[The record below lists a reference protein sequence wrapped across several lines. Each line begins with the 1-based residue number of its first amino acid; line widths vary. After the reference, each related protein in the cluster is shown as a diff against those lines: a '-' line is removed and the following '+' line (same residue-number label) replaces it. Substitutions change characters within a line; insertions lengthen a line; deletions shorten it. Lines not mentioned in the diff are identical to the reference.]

1 MKITLYTI
9 LLVAC
14 CNLAFGQYNTNFRE
28 LGDKAYQNK
37 NFYEAAYYYKKS
49 ADGLNIIPKG
59 DQIPYQTK
67 LTKKVTVRAED
78 VNYVSY
84 QLAESYR
91 QYENYLQAEGW
102 YNKVLSVG
110 ADSIYPLS
118 RFWYGICLRANQ
130 HYDGAIKQLSQF
142 KDGYHG
148 DAKYNTMATKEIANC
163 KFALDQYKFPILMET
178 AKLKGEW
185 NSDGSN
191 YAMIKQGDNFFFTS
205 SRLVKDD
212 KNRLNRLYTSTGKGT
227 IPQLIDIKSED
238 SKKNVE
244 YGTPSLTTSGNR
256 MYLTRWYKDG
266 DKYVRGIYKSDL
278 SGTTWGV
285 AKALNSNV
293 NLPDFH
299 AQQPFVTSDG
309 KRLYFVSD
317 KPGGQGGQDIWYA
330 DLDADGDPVNSN
342 NLGATINTDMD
353 EQAPYYDAPNKRL
366 VYSSKG
372 LVGLG
377 GFDLYESQGDVGYFA
392 KPKNLNYPVNSA
404 KDDLYYFPDRSDA
417 TKFYISSDRES
428 DCCLDLFQV
437 TDKRYILSGLVVDCD
452 TKKPLPGV
460 TATFI
465 DSISNQVVA
474 QITTGKDA
482 KYAFKV
488 ANNRPYQMRLEKDK
502 YFSKVLP
509 VVRPSGKMMKD
520 TLMAPEICLQSFE
533 VNKPIVINNILYD
546 FNKAD
551 LREESKTILNGLVT
565 ILKDNPKMKIELS
578 AHTDS
583 IGSDA
588 YNLNL
593 SQQRAQSCVDYIVAS
608 GIENDRIFAKGYGK
622 SKPIA
627 PNSLPNGQDNPEG
640 RQLNRRTE
648 FTVLKL
654 DNTVTKLV
662 EP

>member
-1 MKITLYTI
+1 MKITFYTI
-9 LLVAC
+9 LLVC
-14 CNLAFGQYNTNFRE
+14 CSSLVFAQYNTNYKE
-28 LGDKAYQNK
+28 LGDKAYTNK

-49 ADGLNIIPKG
+49 ADGLSLTPTG

-67 LTKKVTVRAED
+67 LAKKVKVNPGDA
-78 VNYVSY
+78 NYVAFR
-84 QLAESYR
+84 LAESYR
-91 QYENYLQAEGW
+91 QYENYLLAESW
-102 YNKVLSVG
+102 YNKVLASG
-110 ADSIYPLS
+110 ADTIYPLA
-118 RFWYGICLRANQ
+118 RFWYATCLRANQ
-130 HYDGAIKQLSQF
+130 HFDGAIAQFTQF
-142 KDGYHG
+142 KNDYHA
-148 DAKYNTMATKEIANC
+148 DSEYPALANKEIANC
-163 KFALDQYKFPILMET
+163 KFALDQYKFPILMEA

-191 YAMIKQGDNFFFTS
+191 YAMIKRDDNFFFTS

-227 IPQLIDIKSED
+227 IPQLIDLKSD
-238 SKKNVE
+238 DNKKNVE
-244 YGTPSLTTSGNR
+244 YGTPSLTTGGNR
-256 MYLTRWYKDG
+256 MYLTRWYKEG
-266 DKYVRGIYKSDL
+266 DKYERGIYKTDL
-278 SGTTWGV
+278 TGTTWGV

-293 NLPDFH
+293 NLLGFN

-317 KPGGQGGQDIWYA
+317 KPGGQGGQDIWFA
-330 DLDADGDPVNSN
+330 DLDADGEPINST
-342 NLGATINTDMD
+342 NLGPIINTSMD

-372 LVGLG
+372 LTGLG
-377 GFDLYESQGDVGYFA
+377 GFDLFESQGDVGYFG
-392 KPKNLNYPVNSA
+392 KPKNLNYPINSA
-404 KDDLYYFPDRSDA
+404 KDDLYYYPDRQDA
-417 TKFYISSDRES
+417 SKFYISSDRES

-437 TDKRYILSGLVVDCD
+437 TDKRYIFSGLVVDCD

-460 TATFI
+460 TVSFI
-465 DSISNQVVA
+465 DSLSKQVVA
-474 QITTGKDA
+474 EVTTGSDA

-488 ANNRPYQMRLEKDK
+488 ANNRPYEMRLEKDK
-502 YFSKVLP
+502 YFSKKMS
-509 VVRPSGKMMKD
+509 VVRPAGKMMKD
-520 TLMAPEICLQSFE
+520 SLFSPEICLQSFE
-533 VNKPIVINNILYD
+533 INKPIVINNILYD

-551 LREESKTILNGLVT
+551 LRDESKTILNGLVT

-588 YNLNL
+588 YNTNL
-593 SQQRAQSCVDYIVAS
+593 SQMRAQACVDYIVAS
-608 GIENDRIFAKGYGK
+608 GIETERLFAKGYGK
-622 SKPIA
+622 TKPIA

-662 EP
+662 EQ